1 MNQAVDQALGLI
13 EGLVEAGVKWLVCS
27 PGSRD
32 APLVL
37 AAAGAERDGLIK
49 TWVRVDERT
58 AGFGAVGLA
67 MAGAGPVALVCTSG
81 TAAANYH
88 PAVLEAA
95 HSRLPLVVITAD
107 RPAELQRVG
116 ANQTTDQAGLYA
128 RAVAASWQL
137 QADQPA
143 AQWRQAANQATK
155 AARGWLSLQPGPVHV
170 NAALR
175 APLVPNAQSSGTLS
189 SLAPEPASGLTGQE
203 GAERSPG
210 LHQGTCQL
218 RPVELDRGPNT
229 LVVAGAG
236 SGPAARALAEAAGW
250 PLLAEPESGSWGG
263 ANAVTAGRLLVS
275 QPALANRIE
284 RVVVYGRP
292 VLTRPITTL
301 VQRPDLLVVGVHA
314 TGGQWFDQGHAAQ
327 RLASAVSVSSEPTLA
342 EAAWLETWQAA
353 GQVAWQAMV
362 AHLSGR
368 GLTGPTVAAAVG
380 RACAGQPLVVG
391 ASNAL
396 RDLDLTP
403 ATGGPVYAARGLAG
417 IDGTVSLA
425 TGLALGLGQPVTVL
439 LGDLALLHDAGGLAS
454 GVHEPGANL
463 RVVVLNDQ
471 GGGIFEGLE
480 VGQAHLRP
488 AFERYFAAPQAVNL
502 AALAQAFGLEH
513 RAIDGLAAL
522 SEALAGPW
530 QGRQL
535 IEVGLDR
542 AVRAGLEAEL
552 MALVQD
558 QMC

>member
-1 MNQAVDQALGLI
+1 MNQSVDQAFALVT
-13 EGLVEAGVKWLVCS
+13 GLVEAGVKWLVCS
-27 PGSRD
+27 PGSRN

-37 AAAGAERDGLIK
+37 AAAEAEQADLIK

-95 HSRLPLVVITAD
+95 HSHLPLVVVTAD

-116 ANQTTDQAGLYA
+116 ANQTTDQTGMYA
-128 RAVAASWQL
+128 RAVVASFDL
-137 QADQPA
+137 QAGQPA
-143 AQWRQAANQATK
+143 AQWRLAGHRATK
-155 AARGWLSLQPGPVHV
+155 AALGLVSRQPGPVHV

-175 APLVPNAQSSGTLS
+175 APLVPGSQSSGTKS
-189 SLAPEPASGLTGQE
+189 GLAPEPTSASTRTGPT
-203 GAERSPG
+203 GT
-210 LHQGTCQL
+210 LHQPEQGFSQL
-218 RPVELDRGPNT
+218 GPVELDRGPNT
-229 LVVAGAG
+229 LVVAGVG
-236 SGPAARALAEAAGW
+236 SGPGARDLAEAAAW

-263 ANAVTAGRLLVS
+263 ANAVAAGRLLVA
-275 QPALANRIE
+275 QPTLANQIE
-284 RVVVYGRP
+284 RLVVFGRP
-292 VLTRPITTL
+292 VLTRPITAL
-301 VQRPDLLVVGVHA
+301 VQRRDLTVVGVHA

-327 RLASAVSVSSEPTLA
+327 RLASVVAVNAAPTA
-342 EAAWLETWQAA
+342 VEAAWLATWQRA
-353 GQVAWQAMV
+353 GQAAWQAI
-362 AHLSGR
+362 ASHLSGR
-368 GLTGPTVAAAVG
+368 PLSGPQVAAAVG

-403 ATGGPVYAARGLAG
+403 ATGGPVYSARGLAG
-417 IDGTVSLA
+417 IDGTASVS
-425 TGLALGLGQPVTVL
+425 TGLALGLSQPVTVL
-439 LGDLALLHDAGGLAS
+439 LGDLALLHDAGGLAR
-454 GVHEPGANL
+454 GVHEPDVDL

-488 AFERYFAAPQAVNL
+488 AFERYFAAPQSVDL
-502 AALAQAFGLEH
+502 AALTQAYGLDH
-513 RAIDGLAAL
+513 RNVGSL
-522 SEALAGPW
+522 SDLTEALDQAR

-542 AVRAGLEAEL
+542 AVRANLEAEL
-552 MALVQD
+552 TALVQA
-558 QMC
+558 QVC